1 MHITRIRG
9 VRTVLMPEKHQ
20 DRALRFRGLTDRHER

>member
-9 VRTVLMPEKHQ
+9 VRTVRMPEKHQ
-20 DRALRFRGLTDRHER
+20 DGALRFRGLTDRHER